1 MYCGHC
7 GVDIE
12 HLKDRSQ
19 GEQIKALITCRN
31 KVSAKLAER
40 DAEIERLLKRFDE
53 ILTYCRERAS
63 QTGDIVHVRM
73 LINSLAALPAPTEKK

>member
-40 DAEIERLLKRFDE
+40 DAEIERLLKRF
-53 ILTYCRERAS
+53 TKS
-63 QTGDIVHVRM
+63 SPIVESGRLRLETSFMFVC
-73 LINSLAALPAPTEKK
+73 